1 MPDFTFRLNPAAADL
16 PACSAVLNG
25 VGRSYRVDGY
35 RTTLSVKWV
44 VTGSALYRTPQGR
57 HLVTP
62 DSFLVLNHGQLYAME
77 FEGRQQT
84 ETLCPFFQEG
94 FLGRVADARRR
105 STAEQLDDIEARAP
119 GMGFVERLYPL
130 TGPLARAL
138 ARIRSGVQS
147 GDASGPWL
155 EDRFVTL
162 AAALLDLGGCVRREI
177 ETFPGLRPATRE
189 ELYRRLHRG
198 RDFLDSSY
206 ARPVNVA
213 MAADAANM
221 SPYHFHHMFQRAFRQ
236 TPNRFLQERRLDA
249 ARRLLL
255 ATDSDVTSICLDV
268 GFQSLGSF
276 SSLFR
281 RRYGFSPRDFRMAAG
296 RGGENRHLTLPAR
309 GGRGCFT

>member
-1 MPDFTFRLNPAAADL
+1 MPDFTFRLNPAAVDL
-16 PACSAVLNG
+16 PGCSAVLNG
-25 VGRSYRVDGY
+25 VERSYRVDGY

-77 FEGRQQT
+77 FEGRQHT

-119 GMGFVERLYPL
+119 DIRFVERLYPL
-130 TGPLARAL
+130 TGPLARTL
-138 ARIRSGVQS
+138 AHIHKGIHS
-147 GDASGPWL
+147 GDASGHWL

-162 AAALLDLGGCVRREI
+162 AAALLDLGGSVRREI

-206 ARPVNVA
+206 ARPINVA

-221 SPYHFHHMFQRAFRQ
+221 SLYHFHHMFQRAFRQ
-236 TPNRFLQERRLDA
+236 TPNRFLQQRRLEA

-296 RGGENRHLTLPAR
+296 GVVKTDL
-309 GGRGCFT
+309 